1 MLNHRRVLE
10 GNLSV
15 CVLTFYNAQVKCI
28 KNAMKGL
35 ADVSVMTVDSFQGSE
50 ADIVLISFV
59 RANPKNHVGF
69 LQDFQRLNVALTRAK
84 LLLVL
89 FGSGNT
95 LENSGVT
102 FLKEL
107 VNDAKLR
114 RKYHN
119 SSEIY

>member
-35 ADVSVMTVDSFQGSE
+35 TDVSVMTVDSFQGSE
-50 ADIVLISFV
+50 ADIILISFV
-59 RANPKNHVGF
+59 RSNSKNHVGF

-84 LLLVL
+84 RLLVL
-89 FGSGNT
+89 FGSGST
-95 LENSGVT
+95 LENSGVS

-107 VNDAKLR
+107 VDDVKLR
-114 RKYHN
+114 RKYHDL
-119 SSEIY
+119 SEIY